1 MRISKY
7 CKDKNMTLAE
17 YKKYREAVEKHAE
30 QAYEQASTLHDIGA
44 GMYYSSTEIVKE
56 LTIHDHGKVPESF
69 VINALKALGVE
80 FMNDYQLYRIS

>member
-1 MRISKY
+1 
-7 CKDKNMTLAE
+7 MTLAE

-56 LTIHDHGKVPESF
+56 LTIPEHGKVPENF

>member
-1 MRISKY
+1 
-7 CKDKNMTLAE
+7 MTLAE

>member
-1 MRISKY
+1 
-7 CKDKNMTLAE
+7 MTLAE

-56 LTIHDHGKVPESF
+56 LTIPEHGKVPESF

>member
-1 MRISKY
+1 
-7 CKDKNMTLAE
+7 MTLAE

-44 GMYYSSTEIVKE
+44 GVYYSSTEVVKE
-56 LTIHDHGKVPESF
+56 LTIPEHGKVPESF